1 MDLTCPADPDQNEN
15 TSTLRLNRDGNFAI
29 LLILRNKSLE
39 AAFNTTA
46 LSFFPQDYQSICG
59 CVTWRRPV
67 TSSTSSPGV
76 RQ

>member
-1 MDLTCPADPDQNEN
+1 
-15 TSTLRLNRDGNFAI
+15 LNRDGNFAI

-59 CVTWRRPV
+59 LCDVAAA
-67 TSSTSSPGV
+67 GHN
-76 RQ
+76 